1 MKHNIK
7 KSSAFA
13 TLAALAIGVLGATV
27 GANPAFAATDVK
39 IGSSPSGDIAP
50 MLLGINRGTFAKNG
64 INAQY
69 VQFPAPPAIVAALA
83 ANQIQVG
90 LVPTVVAISA
100 RTNSGIGLKIIAPAS
115 GFSTNDIA
123 RAAKDAKFSQV
134 LDPSGVCIKPNS
146 GITSWKDLEGKKVA
160 VPARNAF
167 AEITIAA
174 AMQRAGGDP
183 RKVSWAVLGFPQM
196 VAGVKSGMVDAGY
209 VGTPYSGQCAAEGMT
224 FKNGVAVEYARGTAG
239 GPFLSYVVT
248 EPYFKANPQVIAALQ
263 KSLYQANMA
272 TRTKAGMDAART
284 LMAQATKQDVATVLA
299 LKPQYYWTSLTKQ
312 QVQGQADAMYKG
324 GYLSKPADV
333 SGMLAPQY
341 RP

>member
-1 MKHNIK
+1 MKHYIK
-7 KSSAFA
+7 KSSALA
-13 TLAALAIGVLGATV
+13 AIAALAIGFIAAT
-27 GANPAFAATDVK
+27 PAQAATDVK

-69 VQFPAPPAIVAALA
+69 VQYPAPPAIVSALA

-90 LVPTVVAISA
+90 LMPTVVAISA

-115 GFSTNDIA
+115 GFSANDVA
-123 RAAKDAKFSQV
+123 RASKDAAFSLA
-134 LDPSGVCIKPNS
+134 LDPSGVCIKPTS

-160 VPARNAF
+160 LPSRNGF

-174 AMQRAGGDP
+174 AMQRNGGDP
-183 RKVSWAVLGFPQM
+183 KKVSWAVLGFPQM
-196 VAGVKSGMVDAGY
+196 VGAVKGGTVDAAY
-209 VGTPYSGQCAAEGMT
+209 VGSPYNGQCTAEGLT
-224 FKNGVAVEYARGTAG
+224 FKNGVAIEYNKGTAG

-248 EPYFKANPQVIAALQ
+248 EPYFQANPQVIAALQ
-263 KSLYQANMA
+263 KSIYQANMA

-299 LKPQYYWTSLTKQ
+299 TKPQYYWTTLTKAQ
-312 QVQGQADAMYKG
+312 IQGQADAMLKG
-324 GYLSKPADV
+324 GYLTKPADV
-333 SGMLAPQY
+333 TGMLAPQY
-341 RP
+341 KP

>member
-1 MKHNIK
+1 MKHYIK
-7 KSSAFA
+7 KSSALA
-13 TLAALAIGVLGATV
+13 AIAALAIGFIGAT
-27 GANPAFAATDVK
+27 PAHAATDVK

-50 MLLGINRGTFAKNG
+50 LLLGINRGTFTKNG

-83 ANQIQVG
+83 ADQIQVG

-115 GFSTNDIA
+115 GFSTNDVA
-123 RAAKDAKFSQV
+123 RASKDPAFSLA
-134 LDPSGVCIKPNS
+134 LDPSGVCIKPTS
-146 GITSWKDLEGKKVA
+146 SIKSWKDLEGKKVA

-183 RKVSWAVLGFPQM
+183 KKVSWAVLGFPQM
-196 VAGVKSGMVDAGY
+196 VAATKTGQVDAAY
-209 VGTPYSGQCAAEGMT
+209 VGNPYSGQCTDEGMT
-224 FKNGVAVEYARGTAG
+224 FKNGVAIEYSKGTAG

-299 LKPQYYWTSLTKQ
+299 TKPQYYWTTLTKA
-312 QVQGQADAMYKG
+312 QVQGQADAMLKG

-341 RP
+341 KP